1 MNTYFNKLVQKS
13 YMLFLA
19 VLLVTNTYGA
29 DITAVNTTVTSAG
42 SAGLSTACATLVAA
56 PVELFSLTVSGG
68 ITGTN
73 VVMTLR
79 DSAAT
84 TLTTTATYC
93 TMGSY
98 LTNLVRT
105 YTNPYG
111 FSTSVTNYGVQVTYT
126 NTAASV
132 TTAKPTVAALTY
144 TPGTP
149 ITYTFSPPLVFAQG
163 LTLTNSQAGAAN
175 NTGFTVTYGYSPAF

>member
-13 YMLFLA
+13 YVLFLA
-19 VLLVTNTYGA
+19 ALIAVNTYGA
-29 DITAVNTTVTSAG
+29 DITAVNTGMASGTHVA
-42 SAGLSTACATLVAA
+42 AAATLVAT
-56 PVELFSLTVSGG
+56 PVELFSLTISGG
-68 ITGTN
+68 ATGTN
-73 VVMTLR
+73 VVVTLR
-79 DSAAT
+79 DSAST
-84 TLTTTATYC
+84 SLTTTATYS

-111 FSTSVTNYGVQVTYT
+111 VSTSVTNYGVQVTYT

-163 LTLTNSQAGAAN
+163 LTLTNSQATGSAT
-175 NTGFTVTYGYSPAF
+175 NTGFTITYGYSPAF